1 MANRRKRLSLAAS
14 TPIHSPGGSEE
25 TDRDSPMVIA
35 QDEVKTNYYLY
46 EIFEKNFF
54 TSTGTEINYLILHS

>member
-1 MANRRKRLSLAAS
+1 MANRRKRLSLAAAS

-35 QDEVKTNYYLY
+35 QDEVKKQTITYTKSLK
-46 EIFEKNFF
+46 EEVKNFY
-54 TSTGTEINYLILHS
+54 TYAGTEIN

>member
-35 QDEVKTNYYLY
+35 QDEVKAQTIIHTKSLKKSFFYLNW
-46 EIFEKNFF
+46 KGNK
-54 TSTGTEINYLILHS
+54 LI

>member
-1 MANRRKRLSLAAS
+1 MANRRKRLSLAAAS

-35 QDEVKTNYYLY
+35 QDEVKKQTITYTKSLK
-46 EIFEKNFF
+46 ER
-54 TSTGTEINYLILHS
+54 S

>member
-1 MANRRKRLSLAAS
+1 MANRRKRLSLAAAS

-35 QDEVKTNYYLY
+35 QDEVKTQITYTESLKFLYLCWNGN
-46 EIFEKNFF
+46 K
-54 TSTGTEINYLILHS
+54 LI

>member
-35 QDEVKTNYYLY
+35 QDEVKAQTIIHTKSLKIIIFYLNW
-46 EIFEKNFF
+46 KGNK
-54 TSTGTEINYLILHS
+54 LI

>member
-35 QDEVKTNYYLY
+35 QDEVKAQTIIHTRSLKKQESFLYLNW
-46 EIFEKNFF
+46 KGNK
-54 TSTGTEINYLILHS
+54 LI

>member
-14 TPIHSPGGSEE
+14 TPNHSPGGSEE

-35 QDEVKTNYYLY
+35 QDEVKTKTIIYTKSL
-46 EIFEKNFF
+46 KRQ
-54 TSTGTEINYLILHS
+54 

>member
-1 MANRRKRLSLAAS
+1 MANRRKRLSLAAAS

-46 EIFEKNFF
+46 EIFKRAR
-54 TSTGTEINYLILHS
+54 S

>member
-1 MANRRKRLSLAAS
+1 MANRRKRLSLAAAS

-46 EIFEKNFF
+46 EIFKKFL
-54 TSTGTEINYLILHS
+54 YLCWNGNKLI

>member
-1 MANRRKRLSLAAS
+1 MANRRKRLSLAAAS

-46 EIFEKNFF
+46 EIFKRAYNFY
-54 TSTGTEINYLILHS
+54 TYGGTEIN

>member
-35 QDEVKTNYYLY
+35 QDEVKAQTITYTKSLK
-46 EIFEKNFF
+46 EHKIFY
-54 TSTGTEINYLILHS
+54 TYAGTEIN

>member
-35 QDEVKTNYYLY
+35 QDEVKAQKATKALHNPPNLFP
-46 EIFEKNFF
+46 IFPN
-54 TSTGTEINYLILHS
+54 

>member
-35 QDEVKTNYYLY
+35 QDEVKAQTIIYTKSLKKHKFSYLY
-46 EIFEKNFF
+46 WNGNK
-54 TSTGTEINYLILHS
+54 LV